1 MDGGEGLGIIL
12 GSFVYFF
19 TIIGRILKK
28 KASLKASQFL
38 TVDLGNPHCHRHGW
52 SSNEMPK
59 GSVPKGRFK
68 KSNPKKES
76 IFNQN
81 RSNKPFLR
89 LFLNGN
95 GA

>member
-38 TVDLGNPHCHRHGW
+38 
-52 SSNEMPK
+52 
-59 GSVPKGRFK
+59 
-68 KSNPKKES
+68 
-76 IFNQN
+76 
-81 RSNKPFLR
+81 
-89 LFLNGN
+89 
-95 GA
+95 